1 MSNPATLPDTPNAIS
16 SPASGFGLMPYDVQ
30 DGAIAA
36 LFGQALVPAN
46 LSARQAKE
54 MGLLTSGIYGRHG
67 FTLLPSVDLQL
78 FLENRLHQKTLT
90 LGSILFKTIWK
101 PWLTPSGRYRFRRRT
116 LGRQI
121 SVSGYIGWPTPIAQD
136 FTGSTHC
143 YSGTRPDGSKRI
155 AMKLPGAARAHAYG
169 ILPNGRPVPTE
180 IGVRLNPELPRW
192 LMGLPPIWQKYAPT
206 EMP

>member
-1 MSNPATLPDTPNAIS
+1 MSNPATLPDIPNVTFSPESAFGPTPS
-16 SPASGFGLMPYDVQ
+16 DVP
-30 DGAIAA
+30 DGPIAA
-36 LFGQALVPAN
+36 LFGQALAPAN

-67 FTLLPSVDLQL
+67 FTLSASVDLQL
-78 FLENRLHQKTLT
+78 FLENRLHQKTST
-90 LGSILFKTIWK
+90 LGSILFKMTWR

-121 SVSGYIGWPTPIAQD
+121 SVNGYIGWPTPIAQD

-169 ILPNGRPVPTE
+169 ILPNGRPAPTE

-192 LMGLPPIWQKYAPT
+192 LMGLPQIWGKYAPT